1 MVVYRVAH
9 AKYKDTTL
17 TGIEAEKVG
26 GRWNEIGTR
35 AVYCSEN
42 IALALLEYYVH
53 SENVANLPQHILVA
67 KIEIPD
73 NFIIQELD
81 ELPEQRNQYPYG
93 TKTTNL
99 FTTLAKD
106 RNFFGLRVPSTL
118 VPLEHN
124 FILNPLYKNFG
135 QVELLEFLE
144 LPIDQRLKSP
154 KQKN

>member
-1 MVVYRVAH
+1 M
-9 AKYKDTTL
+9 
-17 TGIEAEKVG
+17 
-26 GRWNEIGTR
+26 
-35 AVYCSEN
+35 
-42 IALALLEYYVH
+42 
-53 SENVANLPQHILVA
+53 ILSSRSL
-67 KIEIPD
+67 I
-73 NFIIQELD
+73 

-135 QVELLEFLE
+135 QVEIIEFLE